1 MLVLGQK
8 MILTTITATTSI
20 TRLPML
26 LLTSLRIRIRVL
38 VRLKNIIK
46 IGVQGKRNSMRT
58 SKVSF
63 IEMIHLLLFRMTR
76 STKRRPP
83 YQ

>member
-8 MILTTITATTSI
+8 MILTTITATISI

-26 LLTSLRIRIRVL
+26 QLKSLRIRIRVL
-38 VRLKNIIK
+38 VSLKNIIK
-46 IGVQGKRNSMRT
+46 IGVQGKRNSTRT

-63 IEMIHLLLFRMTR
+63 IEMIHLLQFRMTR
-76 STKRRPP
+76 STRRRPP
-83 YQ
+83 CP